1 MTNIRP
7 FTLKNSYF
15 PDNKEELEKE
25 IKNLIMSI
33 PTEYNAK
40 TRSVIV
46 PHDSYKDSGKTAMN
60 AMQYLDKGIETVFIM
75 APAHYIV
82 FFGIALSCYDA
93 WETPLGEA
101 IIDKSFNQDLVEN
114 FDAECND
121 RVFENEHSIDI
132 QIPLVQTILPDAKIV
147 PISYGSHNFKKVTA
161 IMDKYFVNEKI
172 GFILVSDLAHFD
184 SLDDA
189 QKMDETAASEI
200 ERKAILATSQE
211 NKDAAPAPKSERG
224 YSLIRTDIDPPNP
237 DTGKEGYGSW
247 IVVEKSIPNFLK
259 DEFSDTI
266 LTICRNSIISGLEF
280 SMPVNADI
288 EKLAPVFDTFWGT
301 YITVFVDGE
310 LRGRAGSAFAVKPL
324 KDDLALN
331 AYNAAFKTKT
341 PVFSDEIDRMKLEIC
356 ILSRPQ
362 MIPFASL
369 NDLAEKINE
378 SSGIIIR
385 NNETQAAFLP
395 CMWKEYPDK
404 KGFINA
410 LLKEAGIDENPS
422 PSAFEAYQF
431 KVVTIDG

>member
-15 PDNKEELEKE
+15 PDNKEELKKE
-25 IKNLIMSI
+25 IKNLIMSV
-33 PTEYNAK
+33 PKEYNAK

-60 AMQYLDKGIETVFIM
+60 ALQYLDKGIETVFIM

-93 WETPLGEA
+93 WETPLGAA

-172 GFILVSDLAHFD
+172 GLILASDFAHFD

-189 QKMDETAASEI
+189 QKMDEIATSEI
-200 ERKAILATSQE
+200 ERKAILASSPE
-211 NKDAAPAPKSERG
+211 NTGSAQTPKLEKG
-224 YSLIRTDIDPPNP
+224 YSLIRTDIAPPNP
-237 DTGKEGYGSW
+237 NTEKEGYGSW

-280 SMPVNADI
+280 SMPVNAGI

-301 YITVFVDGE
+301 YITVFVDGK

-341 PVFSDEIDRMKLEIC
+341 PVFSDEIDKMKLEIC

-369 NDLAEKINE
+369 NDLAQKIDT

-385 NNETQAAFLP
+385 NNEAQAAFLP

-404 KGFINA
+404 KDFINA
-410 LLKEAGIDENPS
+410 LLNKAGIDEKPS